1 MKKLNILGVS
11 TVVILAAAS
20 LAGCGSSSTD
30 NSSSSTASNGAFKAS
45 SAINVVS
52 RESGSG
58 TRGAFVELF
67 KIEEKDA
74 SGNKVDH
81 TTDEA
86 IIANKTD
93 VMLTNVAG
101 DEYSIGYVSLG
112 SLNDKVKAVKIDGAE
127 ATADNVK
134 TGTYKVSRPFNIATK
149 DDVSETAQDFISFI
163 LSKEGQEVVTDGYIP
178 VDENAPAYSGTKPS
192 GKVVVAGSS
201 SVSPI
206 MEKLKEAYI
215 AVNPSANIEVQM
227 SDSTTGMTSAMEG
240 TCDIG
245 MASRDLSD
253 KEKAV
258 LKATPIALDGIAV
271 IVNKDNPTEELSSED
286 VKGIYTGTI
295 TDWDGLAK

>member
-1 MKKLNILGVS
+1 MNTKKVLGL
-11 TVVILAAAS
+11 TTAAIIAMTA
-20 LAGCGSSSTD
+20 LAGCGQTD
-30 NSSSSTASNGAFKAS
+30 DTSTASSGS
-45 SAINVVS
+45 SFDTNNEITVVS

-58 TRGAFVELF
+58 TRGAFIELF
-67 KIEEKDA
+67 GIEEKED

-86 IIANKTD
+86 IVANKTD
-93 VMLTNVAG
+93 VMLTNVSG

-112 SLNDKVKAVKIDGAE
+112 SLSDKVKALKIDGTD
-127 ATADNVK
+127 ATAENVK
-134 TGTYKVSRPFNIATK
+134 NGTYKISRPFNIATK
-149 DDVSETAQDFISFI
+149 DGVSEVAQDFINFI

-178 VDENAPAYSGTKPS
+178 VDENAAPYSGTKPE

-215 AVNPSANIEVQM
+215 AVNPSANIEVLM

-253 KEKAV
+253 KEKAS
-258 LKATPIALDGIAV
+258 LTATPIALDGIAV
-271 IVNKDNPTEELSSED
+271 IVSNDNPTEGLTSD
-286 VKGIYTGTI
+286 QVKGIYTGTI
-295 TDWDGLAK
+295 TSWSELN

>member
-11 TVVILAAAS
+11 TAVILAAAS

-30 NSSSSTASNGAFKAS
+30 NSGSSTASNGAFKAS

-67 KIEEKDA
+67 KIEEKDT

-149 DDVSETAQDFISFI
+149 DDVSEAAQDFISFI

-215 AVNPSANIEVQM
+215 AGNPSANIEVQM

>member
-1 MKKLNILGVS
+1 
-11 TVVILAAAS
+11 
-20 LAGCGSSSTD
+20 
-30 NSSSSTASNGAFKAS
+30 
-45 SAINVVS
+45 
-52 RESGSG
+52 
-58 TRGAFVELF
+58 
-67 KIEEKDA
+67 
-74 SGNKVDH
+74 
-81 TTDEA
+81 
-86 IIANKTD
+86 
-93 VMLTNVAG
+93 MLTNVAG

-149 DDVSETAQDFISFI
+149 DDVSEVAQDFISFI

>member
-1 MKKLNILGVS
+1 MNTKKVLGL
-11 TVVILAAAS
+11 TTAAIIAMTA
-20 LAGCGSSSTD
+20 LVGCGQTD
-30 NSSSSTASNGAFKAS
+30 DTSTASSGS
-45 SAINVVS
+45 SFDTNNEITVVS

-58 TRGAFVELF
+58 TRGAFIELF
-67 KIEEKDA
+67 GIEEKDA

-86 IIANKTD
+86 IVANKTD
-93 VMLTNVAG
+93 VMLTNVSG

-112 SLNDKVKAVKIDGAE
+112 SLSDKVKALKIDGTD
-127 ATADNVK
+127 ATAENVK
-134 TGTYKVSRPFNIATK
+134 NGTYKISRPFNIATK
-149 DDVSETAQDFISFI
+149 DGVSEVAQDFINFI

-178 VDENAPAYSGTKPS
+178 VDENAVPYSGTKPE

-215 AVNPSANIEVQM
+215 AVNPSANIEVLM

-253 KEKAV
+253 KEKAS
-258 LKATPIALDGIAV
+258 LTATPIALDGIAV
-271 IVNKDNPTEELSSED
+271 IVSNDNPTEGLTSD
-286 VKGIYTGTI
+286 QVKGIYTGTI
-295 TDWDGLAK
+295 TSWSELN

>member
-1 MKKLNILGVS
+1 MNTKKVLGL
-11 TVVILAAAS
+11 TTAAIIAMTA
-20 LAGCGSSSTD
+20 LAGCGQTD
-30 NSSSSTASNGAFKAS
+30 DTSTASSGS
-45 SAINVVS
+45 SFDTNNEITVVS

-58 TRGAFVELF
+58 TRGAFIELF
-67 KIEEKDA
+67 GIEEKDD

-86 IIANKTD
+86 IVANKTD
-93 VMLTNVAG
+93 VMLTNVSG

-112 SLNDKVKAVKIDGAE
+112 SLSDKVKALKIDGTD
-127 ATADNVK
+127 ATAENVK
-134 TGTYKVSRPFNIATK
+134 NGTYKISRPFNIATK
-149 DDVSETAQDFISFI
+149 DGVSEVAQDFINFI

-178 VDENAPAYSGTKPS
+178 VDENAVPYSGTKPE

-215 AVNPSANIEVQM
+215 AVNPSANIEVLM

-253 KEKAV
+253 KEKAS
-258 LKATPIALDGIAV
+258 LTATPIALDGIAV
-271 IVNKDNPTEELSSED
+271 IVSNDNPTEGLTSD
-286 VKGIYTGTI
+286 QVKGIYTGTI
-295 TDWDGLAK
+295 TSWSELN